1 VREACSRRR
10 ARDAAA
16 ACRCISHCG
25 RFPYGAR
32 TAGGAHERRNSPTG
46 AHTRAR
52 RHTERRRFRVFG
64 ACRPRPPIGARE
76 RARAAGGRGMDA
88 AQTRGG
94 LALVVLVEGGTSSG
108 VVAAPI
114 AARFFA
120 AFGGYTVR
128 PAPRSTRRRAS
139 RARVQSSATWADLA
153 AGVKKRLDSVDGGP
167 RLARRPFLG
176 KDRVRKLA
184 GLLVMAGV
192 LLLPVVATVAAAT
205 HDRLR
210 RHWHRVPV
218 PTQQEV
224 RAGVGRERRVAPRVL
239 AAAALGVGDGV
250 MASAAATTSRVVL
263 ASERTATLHP
273 RFSASSRSEASGRSA
288 PSWVR

>member
-1 VREACSRRR
+1 
-10 ARDAAA
+10 
-16 ACRCISHCG
+16 
-25 RFPYGAR
+25 
-32 TAGGAHERRNSPTG
+32 
-46 AHTRAR
+46 
-52 RHTERRRFRVFG
+52 
-64 ACRPRPPIGARE
+64 
-76 RARAAGGRGMDA
+76 MDA

-176 KDRVRKLA
+176 KDRMRKLA
-184 GLLVMAGV
+184 GLLAMAGV
-192 LLLPVVATVAAAT
+192 LLLPVVATGAAAR
-205 HDRLR
+205 HDRLDVTGTVSRADAAGGPRGR
-210 RHWHRVPV
+210 RA
-218 PTQQEV
+218 
-224 RAGVGRERRVAPRVL
+224 RATRRTTGARRSGSGGGRR
-239 AAAALGVGDGV
+239 GDGERGGDHEQGRLSQSAHGHA
-250 MASAAATTSRVVL
+250 ASPFLRV
-263 ASERTATLHP
+263 
-273 RFSASSRSEASGRSA
+273 
-288 PSWVR
+288 